1 MLLSNNQNNHMNNDN
16 NILCTNIKG
25 CTNRN
30 QSPFDTAFRI
40 SQLPFGRSDKP
51 LLNDNLLCLYSV
63 SVT

>member
-1 MLLSNNQNNHMNNDN
+1 MTKDSSILS
-16 NILCTNIKG
+16 TKEKG
-25 CTNRN
+25 CISRK

-40 SQLPFGRSDKP
+40 SQLPFGRSEKP